1 MRYFITAILFLSMVH
16 VAIGQPDPNH
26 SLAIQFYKNG
36 EFDKAAVLFEDLY
49 KKNASTDYYYRYYY
63 NCLIKLEQY
72 TKLEKIVKKQIKSN
86 KKNPTY
92 KVDLGYLFSQKG
104 DLEKANSIYDD
115 IIDNLSPD
123 RNEIIRMAS
132 SFMNIREYKLAI
144 RVYEKGRKLIRNYPF
159 YSELANLYRITGND
173 TEMIRNYLDFIAYS
187 PNQLKNTQNILSRLI
202 DNNEVYIELQQQLY
216 QRIQNYP
223 ELTYYNEMLIWVFI
237 QHKDFNAALIQA
249 KALDKRFN
257 EDGQRIFNLAMAAIN
272 EKMYDAAIKSLNY
285 LIDKGNEAE
294 NKYYFYAR
302 ERILNVK
309 KSKITSSY
317 DYTHEE
323 LIQLKNGYLDFLNE
337 FGANKIK
344 AANTLRDLGYIEALY
359 FHNLDTAIVILD
371 QIVNTPGLN
380 QVFVQECKLDL
391 ADYYLMKNEV
401 WEATLLYSQV
411 DLKMKDEPLG
421 EMARFKNA
429 KLSYYRG
436 DFEWAQGQ
444 LDVLKGSTSELIAND
459 ALDLSVFI
467 TTNLGLDTSY
477 EAMNIFVR
485 ADLLSYQ
492 NKDHEAM
499 IVMDSIIELYP
510 GHQLIDDIY
519 LKKARIFIRKNQPE
533 EAVKYLELILEQ
545 KADDLLM
552 DDALFLLGDLY
563 ENSLNEQEK
572 AKSYYE
578 RIILE
583 FKDSVLVI
591 EARERYRKLRG
602 DQLN

>member
-1 MRYFITAILFLSMVH
+1 M
-16 VAIGQPDPNH
+16 IGQPDPNH
-26 SLAIQFYKNG
+26 TLAIQYYKNA
-36 EFDKAAVLFEDLY
+36 EYDKAAVLFEELY
-49 KKNASTDYYYRYYY
+49 KKNSSTEYYYRYYY

-72 TKLEKIVKKQIKSN
+72 NKLEKIVKKQSKSN
-86 KKNPTY
+86 KKNPAY
-92 KVDLGYLFSQKG
+92 KIDLGYLYSQKG
-104 DLEKANSIYDD
+104 ELEKANNIY
-115 IIDNLSPD
+115 
-123 RNEIIRMAS
+123 NEIIENLSADRNVIIRLAS
-132 SFMNIREYKLAI
+132 SFMNIREYELAI
-144 RVYEKGRKLIRNYPF
+144 RVYEEGRKLIKSYPF
-159 YSELANLYRITGND
+159 YSELANLYRITGNNA
-173 TEMIRNYLDFIAYS
+173 EMIKNYLDYIAYS

-202 DNNEVYIELQQQLY
+202 DENVVYIELQQQLY

-223 ELTYYNEMLIWVFI
+223 NLTYYNEMLIWVFI

-272 EKMYDAAIKSLNY
+272 EKMYDAAIKSLTY
-285 LIDKGNEAE
+285 LIEKGNSPE

-302 ERILNVK
+302 ERILSVK
-309 KSKITSSY
+309 KSKIMSSY
-317 DYTHEE
+317 DYTKEE
-323 LIQLKNGYLDFLNE
+323 LLQLKSGYLNFLDE
-337 FGANKIK
+337 FGTNKIK
-344 AANTLRDLGYIEALY
+344 AANTLRDLGYLEALY
-359 FHNLDTAIVILD
+359 FHNLDTAIVILE
-371 QIVNTPGLN
+371 QIINTPGIN
-380 QVFVQECKLDL
+380 QIFVQECKLDL

-444 LDVLKGSTSELIAND
+444 LNVLKGSTSELIAND

-467 TTNLGLDTSY
+467 TTNLGLDTSL
-477 EAMNIFVR
+477 EAMKMYVR

-492 NKDHEAM
+492 NKDREAM
-499 IVMDSIIELYP
+499 KVMDSILELYP
-510 GHQLIDDIY
+510 GHQLTDDIY
-519 LKKARIFIRKNQPE
+519 LKKAKILLWKNNPKE
-533 EAVKYLELILEQ
+533 SVKYLELILEQ
-545 KADDLLM
+545 NADDLLM
-552 DDALFLLGDLY
+552 DNALFLLGDIY
-563 ENSLNEQEK
+563 ENNLNEPEK

-591 EARERYRKLRG
+591 EARERFRKLRG